1 MQGLKSVRPEWGFA
15 VPVCRPGH
23 SESGTRQTSARTRR
37 NLHRVPAWAW
47 SLTETECES
56 MRNYFDEPVAMP
68 TIAIQSARNGLPS
81 FLKRGS
87 PDRLLIA
94 NGEELATL
102 KAGSI

>member
-1 MQGLKSVRPEWGFA
+1 
-15 VPVCRPGH
+15 
-23 SESGTRQTSARTRR
+23 
-37 NLHRVPAWAW
+37 
-47 SLTETECES
+47 
-56 MRNYFDEPVAMP
+56 MP
-68 TIAIQSARNGLPS
+68 KIAIQSARNGLPS

>member
-1 MQGLKSVRPEWGFA
+1 
-15 VPVCRPGH
+15 
-23 SESGTRQTSARTRR
+23 
-37 NLHRVPAWAW
+37 
-47 SLTETECES
+47 

-81 FLKRGS
+81 FLKRAS